1 MLDLA
6 AGIGRSGDGI
16 VSPSLRLGY
25 IEACSLVGTELNP
38 IACA

>member
-6 AGIGRSGDGI
+6 VGIGDRDGI
-16 VSPSLRLGY
+16 VSPPLRLGY